1 VFTRQEGTPQ
11 VKMIF
16 RLPINIIEDELFA
29 AGIASLQENSE
40 LGIKLRTS
48 LGGGIGN
55 NFIQSQNQW
64 FYGLAGIS
72 VNREAKTDQTEAIYN
87 VEGLISAQYQFF
99 KYEHPKAT
107 FLTYANIYIQASV
120 TWADSDLLIILS

>member
-1 VFTRQEGTPQ
+1 MRNSPQ
-11 VKMIF
+11 VKMI
-16 RLPINIIEDELFA
+16 LSLSYQHNLEDELFA

-64 FYGLAGIS
+64 FYGLAGLS
-72 VNREAKTDQTEAIYN
+72 VNQGSKN
-87 VEGLISAQYQFF
+87 
-99 KYEHPKAT
+99 
-107 FLTYANIYIQASV
+107 
-120 TWADSDLLIILS
+120 